1 MWNKLAVGVSGRR
14 WLLLLLG
21 LVAALSLGLPGR
33 AQDRLNGFYLTSPLS
48 LSSGYDDRFV
58 VGSQALS
65 DTVALVTSPTFS
77 WIENTHQTMFSVD
90 YQSEFEVFSQ
100 YGNLD
105 AWNHAANSH
114 FRTQIT
120 NRLSLD
126 AADSFLSTMD
136 PTRVLVN
143 SLLLLPRGRYVE
155 NAFYARLAYRLDH
168 RTVLST
174 RFDSAYTTMELPAA
188 LAGRLNR
195 AGFAGTATV
204 DRTMNRHHALSASYA
219 YLYVHPLQTGPSAI
233 GTGVQ
238 NLDLSYVYTVNP
250 GLTLRASGGITRANQ
265 SSFTGAA
272 AVDKKVGG
280 VWLSGG
286 YQRYLALFG
295 GLMPIGAPAGPLPFV
310 SGLASDSVYQVASLR
325 VWGNLTNRLGLE
337 GNLQR
342 ALNGV
347 TPENQGIKSVV
358 AQLRLNYKIS
368 DRVTF
373 FTRTEFY
380 GQNISEFSTFPMS
393 RRRYFAGFEFS
404 LTRPPEV
411 ADDPH
416 RHKPLPAGSSQS
428 QPQPGDGHAPE
439 ELQPINPEE
448 RQPMNPEER

>member
-1 MWNKLAVGVSGRR
+1 MLSKWTGSIAAGR
-14 WLLLLLG
+14 WLLLAPG
-21 LVAALSLGLPGR
+21 VFLVLSLAIPAQ
-33 AQDRLNGFYLTSPLS
+33 AQDRLNGFYLTSPLG
-48 LSSGYDDRFV
+48 LSSGYDSRFV
-58 VGSQALS
+58 TGSQSLS
-65 DTVALVTSPTFS
+65 DTVSLVTSPTFS
-77 WIENTHQTMFSVD
+77 WFDNTHTTMFSVD

-105 AWNHAANSH
+105 AWNHAANMH
-114 FRTQIT
+114 FRQQIT
-120 NRLSLD
+120 SRLSVD

-136 PTRVLVN
+136 PTRVLIN

-168 RTVLST
+168 RTVFSF
-174 RFDSAYTTMELPAA
+174 RFDNAYTTMQLPEA

-195 AGFAGTATV
+195 VGFAGTGTV
-204 DRTMNRHHALSASYA
+204 DRTITRHHALSASYA
-219 YLYVHPLQTGPSAI
+219 YLYVRPLQTGPSAI

-250 GLTLRASGGITRANQ
+250 GLTLRASGGVTRANQ

-272 AVDKKVGG
+272 AVDKKFGG

-286 YQRYLALFG
+286 YQRYLAFFG
-295 GLMPIGAPAGPLPFV
+295 GLAPIGAPAGPLPFE
-310 SGLASDSVYQVASLR
+310 SGLAPDSVYQVASLR

-337 GNLQR
+337 GNIQR

-358 AQLRLNYKIS
+358 AQLRLNYKLS
-368 DRVTF
+368 DRLTF

-380 GQNISEFSTFPMS
+380 GQNISEFSTFPLS
-393 RRRYFAGFEFS
+393 RRRYFAGFEIS

-428 QPQPGDGHAPE
+428 QAQPGEGHAPE
-439 ELQPINPEE
+439 E
-448 RQPMNPEER
+448 R

>member
-1 MWNKLAVGVSGRR
+1 MWNKVAVHLAARR
-14 WLLLLLG
+14 WPLLLPS
-21 LVAALSLGLPGR
+21 LVAALSLGIPAR
-33 AQDRLNGFYLTSPLS
+33 AQDRLNGFYLTSPLG
-48 LSSGYDDRFV
+48 LSSGYDSGFV
-58 VGSQALS
+58 TGSQSLG
-65 DTVALVTSPTFS
+65 DTVFLVTSPTFS
-77 WIENTHQTMFSVD
+77 WVDTTHKTMFSVD
-90 YQSEFEVFSQ
+90 YQSEFEIFSR

-105 AWNHAANSH
+105 AWNHAANLH
-114 FRTQIT
+114 YRYQIT
-120 NRLSLD
+120 PRLSLD
-126 AADSFLSTMD
+126 AANSFLSTMD

-168 RTVLST
+168 RTVLSA
-174 RFDSAYTTMELPAA
+174 RFDNALTTMELPAE

-195 AGFAGTATV
+195 VGFAGTATV
-204 DRTMNRHHALSASYA
+204 DRTISRHHALSGSYA

-265 SSFTGAA
+265 SSFTGAI

-295 GLMPIGAPAGPLPFV
+295 GLMPVGAPTGTLPFV
-310 SGLASDSVYQVASLR
+310 SGLATDSVYQVASLR

-337 GNLQR
+337 GTIQR

-358 AQLRLNYKIS
+358 AQLRLNYKLS

-380 GQNISEFSTFPMS
+380 GQNISEFSTFPLS

-404 LTRPPEV
+404 LTRPPE
-411 ADDPH
+411 AIDDPH

-428 QPQPGDGHAPE
+428 QPRPGDGQAPE
-439 ELQPINPEE
+439 E
-448 RQPMNPEER
+448 R

>member
-1 MWNKLAVGVSGRR
+1 MWNKLAGYP
-14 WLLLLLG
+14 G
-21 LVAALSLGLPGR
+21 LVLFLSLAIPAQ
-33 AQDRLNGFYLTSPLS
+33 AQDRLNGFYLTSPLG
-48 LSSGYDDRFV
+48 LSSGYDNRFAT
-58 VGSQALS
+58 GSQSLS
-65 DTVALVTSPTFS
+65 DNVSLVTSPTFV
-77 WIENTHQTMFSVD
+77 WLDNTHKTIFSVD
-90 YQSEFEVFSQ
+90 YQSEFEVFSR

-105 AWNHAANSH
+105 AWNHAANMH
-114 FRTQIT
+114 FRHQI
-120 NRLSLD
+120 NSRLSVD

-136 PTRVLVN
+136 PTRRLEN

-168 RTVLST
+168 RTVLSA
-174 RFDSAYTTMELPAA
+174 RFDNAFTTMELPAA

-195 AGFAGTATV
+195 VGFAGTATV
-204 DRTMNRHHALSASYA
+204 DRTISRHHALSGSYA
-219 YLYVHPLQTGPSAI
+219 YLYVHPLQTGPGAI

-238 NLDLSYVYTVNP
+238 NVDLSYVYTVNP

-272 AVDKKVGG
+272 AIDKKFGG

-295 GLMPIGAPAGPLPFV
+295 GLGPIGIPAAPLPFV
-310 SGLASDSVYQVASLR
+310 SGLAPDSVYQVASLR

-347 TPENQGIKSVV
+347 TPDNQGIKSVV
-358 AQLRLNYKIS
+358 AQLRLNYKLS

-380 GQNISEFSTFPMS
+380 GQNISEFSTFPLS
-393 RRRYFAGFEFS
+393 RRRYFAGFEIS

-411 ADDPH
+411 VDDPH

-428 QPQPGDGHAPE
+428 QPQPGDGHT
-439 ELQPINPEE
+439 PEE
-448 RQPMNPEER
+448 R